1 MAATATA
8 DFTVRFIIEPF
19 SFIVDPPDLRSAR
32 VPLAAP
38 SRLST

>member
-19 SFIVDPPDLRSAR
+19 SFIVDPAIPGQGQVR
-32 VPLAAP
+32 
-38 SRLST
+38 